1 MMIDGGEGAPK
12 NTTEGVRLVTLS
24 AEQGYPEAQ
33 CTLANCYERGEGV
46 EPSLDKCLYWNKR
59 NANAMA
65 NYGWNLMSA
74 AASKYQDNVELVGH
88 SAIPETMYWLRKSVA
103 AGYMDDK
110 IRVDQMEKAIGSK
123 CANCR
128 KVDVELQHGRRGT
141 S

>member
-1 MMIDGGEGAPK
+1 VKRSHPEAARWYQKATDGGIALSQFALENIMIIDGGEGAPK

-103 AGYMDDK
+103 A
-110 IRVDQMEKAIGSK
+110 
-123 CANCR
+123 
-128 KVDVELQHGRRGT
+128 DVRYF
-141 S
+141 